1 MSDNIPLPSVEVV
14 DQKWKK
20 ADVINFLQ
28 ENQDKLDLED
38 DDIDIIKKNRVSGPA
53 FLELTLEKLLAS
65 PYKLPGG
72 PAEVIANLVN
82 KIKGEE
88 QATTA
93 SNQEVQELK
102 EKLAILQASKVKEE

>member
-1 MSDNIPLPSVEVV
+1 MFDDISLPSVEMV

-53 FLELTLEKLLAS
+53 FLSLTLETLTQKDGSFVLS
-65 PYKLPGG
+65 YG
-72 PAEVIANLVN
+72 PAKVIADLIN
-82 KIKGEE
+82 KIKGED
-88 QATTA
+88 Q
-93 SNQEVQELK
+93 
-102 EKLAILQASKVKEE
+102 